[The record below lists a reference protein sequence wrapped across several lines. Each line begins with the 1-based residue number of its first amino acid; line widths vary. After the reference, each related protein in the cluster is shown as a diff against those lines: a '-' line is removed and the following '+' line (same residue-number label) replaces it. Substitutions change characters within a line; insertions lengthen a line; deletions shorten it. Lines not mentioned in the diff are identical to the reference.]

1 MNDERI
7 GGSQFSALC
16 RMPDG
21 SDVRVWAG
29 KQHGFQRVQFGAKNP
44 GSFSPDDYREIVRK
58 VRGVALSCPFVRD
71 HAHGQFEDGVRQ
83 EPGIPENQVE
93 IKKGFNAFLLDF
105 GRALKRQ
112 GFMPR
117 EARIESTIIGSCA
130 VTSGAVLQRAI
141 DE

>member
-1 MNDERI
+1 MSEERI
-7 GGSQFSALC
+7 GGSQFNALC

-29 KQHGFQRVQFGAKNP
+29 KQHGSQRIQFGAKNP
-44 GSFSPDDYREIVRK
+44 GSFSPEDYREIVQK
-58 VRGVALSCPFVRD
+58 MRGVALSCPFVRD
-71 HAHGQFEDGVRQ
+71 HAHGPFDDGVKQ

-93 IKKGFNAFLLDF
+93 IKKNFNAFLLDF
-105 GRALKRQ
+105 GRALRRQ

-117 EARIESTIIGSCA
+117 EARIEPTIIGSRA
-130 VTSGAVLQRAI
+130 VTLGAVLQRAI